1 MPLVRDDRERFAGLI
16 NDTARSVDLDPA
28 LIEKD
33 YWAVEALRAVRD
45 GFDVTINDATVRI
58 QPIFKGGT
66 SLSKAFGLVE
76 RFSEDVDL
84 LVPVP
89 FDEPDGY
96 SQNQRADV
104 MKACTEAVSAA
115 LAIEGER
122 SGGRKGV
129 DRHWRYPYTPIAGD
143 PALVGVDPQ
152 VRVELTVMGG
162 SNPHSVRSVTSMAA
176 DRAATIDGFPAYDDL
191 APVEIE
197 TLAAERTLVE
207 KLAMLHDAA
216 HLALEDKTDRFA
228 GAGRHFYDVAQLL
241 GSADVRAALSR
252 TWVAEIAADADR
264 WSDKGNYPFTPR
276 PADGFAASPA
286 FRDAGLVQIVQPSF
300 DLAMRW
306 VWSPGKPSLGDCIAT
321 VQAHA
326 ALL

>member
-1 MPLVRDDRERFAGLI
+1 MPLVRDSRERFAGLL
-16 NDTARSVDLDPA
+16 NDAARSLDLDPS
-28 LIEKD
+28 LVEKD
-33 YWAVEALRAVRD
+33 YWAVEALRAIRD
-45 GFDVTINDATVRI
+45 GFDATVNDATVHL

-66 SLSKAFGLVE
+66 SLSKAFGLIE

-89 FDEPDGY
+89 FDSVDGY
-96 SQNQRADV
+96 SQSQRADV

-129 DRHWRYPYTPIAGD
+129 DRHWRYPYTPTVGD
-143 PALVGVDPQ
+143 PALLGVEPL

-176 DRAATIDGFPAYDDL
+176 DRAKTIDGFPVYDDL
-191 APVEIE
+191 SPVEIE

-216 HLALEDKTDRFA
+216 HQALDGKPARFA
-228 GAGRHFYDVAQLL
+228 GAGRHFYDIAQLL
-241 GSADVRAALSR
+241 DSAEVRAALSPA
-252 TWVAEIAADADR
+252 WVAEIAADADR
-264 WSDKGNYPFTPR
+264 WSDKGNFPSTPR
-276 PADGFAASPA
+276 PADGFATSPA
-286 FRDAGLVQIVQPSF
+286 FTDATLADIVQVSF

-306 VWSPGKPSLGDCIAT
+306 VWSPTKPSLADCIAK